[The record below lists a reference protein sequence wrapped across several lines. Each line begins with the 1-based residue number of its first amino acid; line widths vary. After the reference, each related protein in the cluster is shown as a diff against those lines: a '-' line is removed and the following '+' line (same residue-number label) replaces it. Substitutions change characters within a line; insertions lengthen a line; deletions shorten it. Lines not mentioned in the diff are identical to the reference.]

1 MSDAARVH
9 ALAAIEVLAA
19 GATERKSAKRG
30 LEVLKAALTISA
42 EGDDAEKER
51 RRQLTEPQFFTRHVS
66 KLGLQPQLQRV
77 EQPVFNAAMHHLL
90 LCYRELLM
98 DLHRTSDADER
109 GGSRGCSISL
119 REGPLDSVPK
129 RYV

>member
-66 KLGLQPQLQRV
+66 KLGT
-77 EQPVFNAAMHHLL
+77 
-90 LCYRELLM
+90 
-98 DLHRTSDADER
+98 TSA
-109 GGSRGCSISL
+109 S
-119 REGPLDSVPK
+119 
-129 RYV
+129 